1 MLILISNSQRLETK
15 SPCKSANYFEG
26 IQCRIPKTAYGLQ
39 LAFCFAVPALGL
51 VCTSIR
57 GKMYTRNLEIFG
69 NNLRTRSVKVQG
81 FNGRVSFTF
90 TSIIYSRKANNRR
103 VMEFVTQESMLLSH
117 FCWISRWSCFVRVFI
132 LGATNINY
140 MLFLFNIIS
149 KSRSFVLFNIQIK
162 ENLSKCLAGEGNFL
176 V

>member
-1 MLILISNSQRLETK
+1 MKLRNLIEAVRIRDEILPAVNTKSGLSQSPYAFVKMYGRIWKAWNLMLILISNSQRLETK

-57 GKMYTRNLEIFG
+57 GKMYTRNQKIFE
-69 NNLRTRSVKVQG
+69 NNLRTRFVKVQA

-103 VMEFVTQESMLLSH
+103 VMEFVT
-117 FCWISRWSCFVRVFI
+117 
-132 LGATNINY
+132 
-140 MLFLFNIIS
+140 
-149 KSRSFVLFNIQIK
+149 
-162 ENLSKCLAGEGNFL
+162 
-176 V
+176 